1 MGEATLK
8 GYILGKNNL
17 ITFIC
22 MLLAYI
28 DSERWYVYSG
38 IFVVNWI
45 FKVTMALTLRHIYR
59 TEFENNGRFKNE

>member
-8 GYILGKNNL
+8 SYILGKNNL

-22 MLLAYI
+22 MLLSYI

-38 IFVVNWI
+38 IFIVNWI
-45 FKVTMALTLRHIYR
+45 FKVTMCLTLRHICGPESESNR
-59 TEFENNGRFKNE
+59 R